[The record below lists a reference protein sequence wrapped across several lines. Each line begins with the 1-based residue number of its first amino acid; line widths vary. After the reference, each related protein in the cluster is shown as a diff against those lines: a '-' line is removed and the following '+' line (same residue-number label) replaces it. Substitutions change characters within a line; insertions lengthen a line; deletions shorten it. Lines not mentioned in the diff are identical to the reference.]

1 MFALIHNRKAPS
13 CEETRDGA
21 FSRYSYKAK
30 PVSVERRASVR
41 HADYVGMFSAHDST
55 GAVAADQLIHL
66 IRRRKVEVKFD
77 RVLQAGGT
85 EAVTET
91 AASVTDAQTAFT
103 FTDSGITV
111 EGSSDGYE
119 CNGTVLTIDAAGT
132 YLLSGS
138 CTDGSVKI
146 KKGTT
151 GVRLIL
157 SGLSLT
163 SADTAPI
170 TCNKSSEVVIVAA
183 DGTENVLTDAAANN
197 DESNSGNE
205 NAENAVIKC
214 KDGSAVTLCSAGTLT
229 LNAYGK
235 NGIKSG
241 ATTAEEGEASLTIR
255 ELTLSINASV
265 NDAINAEQYL
275 AVESGTLN
283 LATADVALH
292 CDLIMDI
299 GAEGT
304 DGLTI
309 AIAEACEGIEAA
321 ALSIRSGD
329 ISIVCTDDCLNAAN
343 SDLANYDF
351 AINISCGT
359 IVAYTTAGDGFD
371 SNGNLTISGGNVT
384 VWSGGNA
391 YNQPLDADGT
401 IAITGGSAGMGMNL
415 STTQAYVTFGS
426 AGISGMGN
434 MGGQPKSDSKV
445 SGNFQPSDDF
455 RPGDMTSN
463 NSMSSG
469 GSAPSDGFGASLIS
483 AGSIMTIL
491 DPSGSTAYSGEAACR
506 AAFVFFSS
514 ADLNTDKTYTLSA
527 DSISAATATA
537 QAGTSTAQNG
547 GQPGQMPGSGSQPG
561 QPGEGQQPGG
571 DPPAMPG
578 SDNSSGNAI

>member
-1 MFALIHNRKAPS
+1 
-13 CEETRDGA
+13 
-21 FSRYSYKAK
+21 
-30 PVSVERRASVR
+30 
-41 HADYVGMFSAHDST
+41 MFSAHDST

-103 FTDSGITV
+103 FTDSGIAV

-214 KDGSAVTLCSAGTLT
+214 KDGSAVTLCGAGTLT

-255 ELTLSINASV
+255 ELTLNINASV

-292 CDLIMDI
+292 CELIMDI

-304 DGLTI
+304 DGPTI

-343 SDLANYDF
+343 FDLANYDF
-351 AINISCGT
+351 AINISGGT

-371 SNGNLTISGGNVT
+371 SNGSLTIS
-384 VWSGGNA
+384 
-391 YNQPLDADGT
+391 
-401 IAITGGSAGMGMNL
+401 GGSAGMGMNL
-415 STTQAYVTFGS
+415 STTQAYVIFGS

-434 MGGQPKSDSKV
+434 MGGQPGSFGGMQPPQNGGQPKSDSKV

-463 NSMSSG
+463 N
-469 GSAPSDGFGASLIS
+469 
-483 AGSIMTIL
+483 
-491 DPSGSTAYSGEAACR
+491 
-506 AAFVFFSS
+506 
-514 ADLNTDKTYTLSA
+514 
-527 DSISAATATA
+527 ISAATATA
-537 QAGTSTAQNG
+537 QAG
-547 GQPGQMPGSGSQPG
+547 
-561 QPGEGQQPGG
+561 
-571 DPPAMPG
+571 

>member
-1 MFALIHNRKAPS
+1 
-13 CEETRDGA
+13 
-21 FSRYSYKAK
+21 
-30 PVSVERRASVR
+30 
-41 HADYVGMFSAHDST
+41 MFSAHDST

-351 AINISCGT
+351 AINISGGT

-371 SNGNLTISGGNVT
+371 SNGSLTIS
-384 VWSGGNA
+384 
-391 YNQPLDADGT
+391 
-401 IAITGGSAGMGMNL
+401 GGSAGMGMNL

-434 MGGQPKSDSKV
+434 MGGQPGSFGGMQPPQNGGQPKSDSKV

-491 DPSGSTAYSGEAACR
+491 DPSGSTVYSGEAACR